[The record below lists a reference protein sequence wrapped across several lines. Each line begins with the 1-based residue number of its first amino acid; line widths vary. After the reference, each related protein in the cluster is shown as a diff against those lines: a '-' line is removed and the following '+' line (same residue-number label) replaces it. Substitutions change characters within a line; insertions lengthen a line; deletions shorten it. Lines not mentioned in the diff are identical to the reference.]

1 MKKIS
6 MILAFLVGGFV
17 FAQEKE
23 LNAHQKDALKYVK
36 INADG
41 TFEASMK
48 QVFQMIPAEKRDEF
62 KKEVYEVMNEMYV
75 DMAIMY
81 AEEFTHNEIKEILAF
96 YETPVGKKIQETMP
110 ELTDRA
116 MDESQKLQYKLM
128 PIMQKYMTE

>member
-17 FAQEKE
+17 FAQENE
-23 LNAHQKDALKYVK
+23 LTAHQKDALKYVK

-48 QVFQMIPAEKRDEF
+48 QVFQMIPAEKREAF
-62 KKEVYEVMNEMYV
+62 KKELNEVMDEMYV

-81 AEEFTHNEIKEILAF
+81 AEEFTHDEIKEILAF